1 MKIDALSA
9 ASDTLRMQETIRT
22 MTVPQAARAQMT
34 PNTSDEP
41 GSRTVCLSPSIQ
53 AHSRI
58 IPSTTPQARTG
69 EPAWEEKRESIWFQ
83 TD

>member
-9 ASDTLRMQETIRT
+9 ASDTLRMQETIGT

-53 AHSRI
+53 AHSRM